1 MNDRVAAFFE
11 QRSVKRSLAIALF
24 ITLLVLFRQLL
35 VLLVFFVSFER
46 LVGWPASWLTRKTRL
61 GPKAAVG
68 VVAVLFFGA
77 LGAGAALG
85 VGRAIHV
92 INGLRATLPDRV
104 SALRGTPLFLKLQ
117 EHLPDADGLI
127 ENARHYASSAA
138 GLLAALGHFVLHAT
152 IGFILAVVFLLERHE
167 LVELAERI
175 PPDSLVGTLLRWF
188 HHVADA
194 MLVTVQLELV
204 VAACNAVLTL
214 PVILMVIG
222 FQHAAALVL
231 MIFLLGLV
239 PVVGNFIAGG
249 VLTLLAYQTHGWW
262 GVALFTALTFVL
274 HKIESYY
281 LNPRLAARHVHLP
294 GFVLIVSLLAW
305 EHLLGFK
312 GLFISFPFLFVA
324 GRIRDELRRAPAP
337 VAVVE
342 KAS

>member
-1 MNDRVAAFFE
+1 MTDRVAAFFE
-11 QRSVKRSLAIALF
+11 QRSVKRATAIALF
-24 ITLLVLFRQLL
+24 VTLLVLFRQLL

-46 LVGWPASWLTRKTRL
+46 LIGWPAEWLSRRTRL

-68 VVAVLFFGA
+68 VVALVVLGLFG
-77 LGAGAALG
+77 GATA
-85 VGRAIHV
+85 VGIGRVVHV
-92 INGLRATLPDRV
+92 ISGLRATLPDHV
-104 SALRGTPLFLKLQ
+104 SALRGTPLFQKLQ
-117 EHLPDADGLI
+117 EHLPDADALV

-152 IGFILAVVFLLERHE
+152 IGFILAVVVLLERHD
-167 LVELAERI
+167 LVELSQRI
-175 PPDSLVGTLLRWF
+175 PPESLMGTILRWF

-194 MLVTVQLELV
+194 MLVTVQFQLV

-231 MIFLLGLV
+231 MIFLSGLG

-249 VLTLLAYQTHGWW
+249 VLTLLAYQGHGWW

-324 GRIRDELRRAPAP
+324 GRIRDELRRTPP
-337 VAVVE
+337 VAVVDR
-342 KAS
+342 AS